1 MMKSIVSA
9 VIGFLVC
16 AGVYAQDFS
25 LQMLHSSIPT
35 NLRGLCPVDDSVV
48 WVCGSNGHVGKSTN
62 GGASWKWMRP
72 DGLPKADFRDVEAF
86 DEDRAVIMAAGFP
99 AVILYTNNGGESW
112 TQVFRSNDSAVFL
125 DAMDFWNE
133 DEGVCIGDWI
143 DGKPYTLYTN
153 NGGKTWQLM
162 GDTKLKPLTEKT
174 ASFAASGTCVR
185 AYEVGKNKG
194 FIQAISSGTKHG
206 LLIADFDSKSKL
218 FEYEFKVIP
227 YEASTPSQGI
237 FSLCINPDTTIWV
250 AGGDYAQ
257 PTLGYFAV
265 VKENETF
272 LMPESNVSGYRSC
285 IEAFTY
291 NNTPMV
297 IACGSNGADITT
309 LKQITWKTISQ
320 VPLNTAIKTKK
331 SNSVFLTGQQGTIYK
346 LVAK

>member
-35 NLRGLCPVDDSVV
+35 NLRGLSPVDDSVV

-86 DEDRAVIMAAGFP
+86 DENRAVIMAAGFP

-162 GDTKLKPLTEKT
+162 GDTKFKPLTEKT

-185 AYEVGKNKG
+185 VFEIGVYKG

-206 LLIADFDSKSKL
+206 LLVADFDSKSKL

-227 YEASTPSQGI
+227 YQASTPSQGI

-250 AGGDYAQ
+250 AGGDYAK

-265 VKENETF
+265 MKKMKLFWCPKVMF
-272 LMPESNVSGYRSC
+272 QDIAVVLRLLLM
-285 IEAFTY
+285 T
-291 NNTPMV
+291 TPP
-297 IACGSNGADITT
+297 
-309 LKQITWKTISQ
+309 W
-320 VPLNTAIKTKK
+320 
-331 SNSVFLTGQQGTIYK
+331 
-346 LVAK
+346 